1 VNDKQKKED
10 DMKGFIALC
19 LVLLLGAM
27 PAFSMSHSESVP
39 PGNWAKVESLA
50 QNEEISVKML
60 FGDTMQGKYLG
71 LDPDAIRIN
80 IEGQERMYPK
90 KDVAEI
96 RLTGIRDSNNN
107 GSLIGLAI
115 GAGASTA
122 LLAAGNAESKYYA
135 ISVPIWAGIGALIG
149 YVADNLHKGSE
160 LIYRAP
166 SND

>member
-1 VNDKQKKED
+1 MKQ
-10 DMKGFIALC
+10 FIALY
-19 LVLLLGAM
+19 LISVLGIM

-39 PGNWAKVESLA
+39 PGNWARVESLS

-60 FGDTMQGKYLG
+60 FGDKMQGKYLG

-80 IEGQERMYPK
+80 INGQERIYPR

-96 RLTGIRDSNNN
+96 HLIEIRDSNNN

-115 GAGASTA
+115 GAGTSAA

-135 ISVPIWAGIGALIG
+135 ITVPIWAGIGALIG
-149 YVADNLHKGSE
+149 YVADNLHKGSK

-166 SND
+166 NSN